1 MIKKRIFDVFCAAAE
16 LMVEECNGLYLSS
29 EELNNLEV
37 KFVRFEKSAW
47 LEGRP
52 GECFYQ
58 SSRILM
64 LADVLGVPY
73 YISAQDSNP
82 KINFFSV

>member
-1 MIKKRIFDVFCAAAE
+1 MIQTRKFDVFCDAAE
-16 LMVEECNGLYLSS
+16 LMVKECNELYLSS
-29 EELNNLEV
+29 EELKNLEV
-37 KFVRFEKSAW
+37 KFVRFEKGAW
-47 LEGRP
+47 LEGLP

-64 LADVLGVPY
+64 LADVLGVHY

-82 KINFFSV
+82 KINFFYV